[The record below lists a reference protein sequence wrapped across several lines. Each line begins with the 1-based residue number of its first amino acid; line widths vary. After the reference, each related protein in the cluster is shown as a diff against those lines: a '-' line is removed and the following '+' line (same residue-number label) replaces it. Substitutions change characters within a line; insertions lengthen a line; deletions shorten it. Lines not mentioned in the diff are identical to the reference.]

1 MYWNMIELITRV
13 HVSSKNKGPNLI
25 QHLYLLVALIGC
37 GLVYIK
43 KMLYSRKVLLVMRQI
58 VIIGNGRRIVNK
70 SGNHS
75 NVIGQ
80 SLGLMGMM

>member
-1 MYWNMIELITRV
+1 MYWYMIELITRV

-43 KMLYSRKVLLVMRQI
+43 KMLYSRKV
-58 VIIGNGRRIVNK
+58 
-70 SGNHS
+70 
-75 NVIGQ
+75 
-80 SLGLMGMM
+80 